1 MPACATLLS
10 MADTVSKGVSVEWK
24 GGMAFEATPPSGTKF
39 HMDAYP
45 DSGGQG
51 LGPTPLEAFLGSVGA
66 CTAMDVVNIL
76 AKKKQVVTSYRIE
89 VEGDRQPLE
98 AGWPRPYTELRVK
111 HILSGDNLDPE
122 AVARA
127 IELSDEK
134 YCSVASTLRQSPPI
148 KTSFEIA

>member
-1 MPACATLLS
+1 
-10 MADTVSKGVSVEWK
+10 MADSEWKGVSVEWK
-24 GGMAFEATPPSGTKF
+24 GQMAFEATPPSGNKW

-45 DSGGQG
+45 EAGGQG
-51 LGPTPLEAFLGSVGA
+51 LGPTPLEAFLGSVAA

-89 VEGDRQPLE
+89 VEGDRPPLE
-98 AGWPRPYTELRVK
+98 SGWPRPYTELRVK

-127 IELSDEK
+127 VELSDEK
-134 YCSVASTLRQSPPI
+134 YCSVAATLRQSPPI
-148 KTSFEIA
+148 KTVFEIV